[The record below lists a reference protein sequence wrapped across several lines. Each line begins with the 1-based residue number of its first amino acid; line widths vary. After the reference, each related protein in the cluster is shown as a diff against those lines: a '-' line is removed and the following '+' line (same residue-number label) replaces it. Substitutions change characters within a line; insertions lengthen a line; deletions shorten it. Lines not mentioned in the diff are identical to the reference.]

1 MNEASGLE
9 EILKQKGSKMI
20 DPKTVLLEVDDK
32 GIALMTLNRPQ
43 AMNAFNQDQWKGLQA
58 TAEAIRADARIRA
71 VIVTGAGEKAFSAG
85 MDLKM
90 IAAGG
95 GGSAAVFGHYRKG
108 YDQLYG
114 LKSLLTAFEE
124 LACPVIGAING
135 YCLGAGLELSLCCD
149 MRLASENAVFGL
161 PEMPLGVIPDLGSTQ
176 RLPRIVGLGKAKELI
191 ITGRKI
197 NAAEALRVGLVDH
210 VYPQAQLM
218 PEARKL
224 AEEIAVL
231 NPRLVEGC
239 KRAVNMSMSTPLDA
253 GLRLETDICMGA
265 GSGTEFGERARQKM
279 DK

>member
-1 MNEASGLE
+1 MT
-9 EILKQKGSKMI
+9 

-32 GIALMTLNRPQ
+32 GIAVMTLNRPE
-43 AMNAFNQDQWKGLQA
+43 AMNAFNLDQWKGLQT
-58 TAEAIRADARIRA
+58 TAEAIRADAKIRV
-71 VIVTGAGEKAFSAG
+71 VIVTGAGERAFSAG

-95 GGSAAVFGHYRKG
+95 GGSAAVFGNYRKG

-124 LACPVIGAING
+124 LACPVIAAING
-135 YCLGAGLELSLCCD
+135 YCLGAGMELSLCCD
-149 MRLASENAVFGL
+149 MRLAAEHAVFGL

-176 RLPRIVGLGKAKELI
+176 RLPRIVGIGKAKELI
-191 ITGRKI
+191 ITGRRI
-197 NAAEALRVGLVDH
+197 DAAEALRLGLADH
-210 VYPQAQLM
+210 IYPKEQLM
-218 PEARKL
+218 AEARKL
-224 AEEIAVL
+224 AEEIAAL

-265 GSGTEFGERARQKM
+265 GSGAEFGARARQKM